1 MCYLTVLII
10 GPITALVAI
19 SIEESIKFLTSY
31 KYEMLANLYNAA
43 FDKGGTALVWP
54 YLFGTGF
61 NLVAGAIAA
70 ACVFISPAAQGSGI
84 PQVWSPSQPFLL
96 AFL

>member
-1 MCYLTVLII
+1 
-10 GPITALVAI
+10 
-19 SIEESIKFLTSY
+19 
-31 KYEMLANLYNAA
+31 MLANLYNAA

-84 PQVWSPSQPFLL
+84 PQVWSLSQPSLF
-96 AFL
+96 AFVICGVLEW